1 MAYRSWLKDVRSIH
15 DLGEH
20 CHSLSFRKPEDE
32 DRDVKY
38 DEKWLARLRS
48 DIPVAPEFQFAFG
61 TRMHDSWIEWVKR
74 TSGEFRIR
82 VNNDLAQ
89 EFMGVVTDKLDIH
102 VPTVLNTIYGR
113 ETKPIT
119 GDWLAPVDLV
129 FHDPAYV
136 NAVRTDASGHLKWAE
151 WEDIGP
157 RRDRS
162 MLDQFL
168 YDWFFEQ
175 DERIQCIIQIW
186 SPMTGDGSSYLY
198 LLMDCSKATAQ
209 DYRAQ
214 AISQTLS
221 PLAAQVWTDMVSG
234 DSDYRGWPHIYEYVE
249 NRLQTLNR
257 SWDDLRPN
265 QPVKR

>member
-1 MAYRSWLKDVRSIH
+1 MAYRSWLKDVRTIH

-20 CHSLSFRKPEDE
+20 CHNLSFRKPEDE
-32 DRDVKY
+32 SRDIKY

-48 DIPVAPEFQFAFG
+48 DIPVAPEFNFAFG

-82 VNNDLAQ
+82 INNDLVH
-89 EFMGVVTDKLDIH
+89 EFMGVVTAKLDIH

-113 ETKPIT
+113 EAKPIT

-129 FHDPAYV
+129 FHNPSYV
-136 NAVRTDASGHLKWAE
+136 NAVRADAAGHLKWAE

-157 RRDRS
+157 RRGRS
-162 MLDQFL
+162 KLDQFL

-175 DERIQCIIQIW
+175 DGHIQCVIQIW
-186 SPMTGDGSSYLY
+186 SPAMGDGPASLY
-198 LLMDCSKATAQ
+198 LLVDCDSASAQ

-214 AISQTLS
+214 AVSEVLS
-221 PLAAQVWTDMVSG
+221 PTAAQIWTDMISG
-234 DSDYRGWPHIYEYVE
+234 VDEFRGWPHIYEYVE
-249 NRLQTLNR
+249 NRLETLNC

-265 QPVKR
+265 PTLRR